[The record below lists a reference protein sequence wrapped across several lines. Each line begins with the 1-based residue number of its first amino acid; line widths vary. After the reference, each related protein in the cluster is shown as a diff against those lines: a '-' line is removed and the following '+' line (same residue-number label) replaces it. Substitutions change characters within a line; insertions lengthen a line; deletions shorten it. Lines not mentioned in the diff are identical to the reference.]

1 MILIKS
7 LEKQIV
13 PGNVIEVDT
22 FGDPADM
29 DIRQPMVKK
38 QVVRARLFRDRW
50 GRDVSIGCT
59 KEVLADLQIIF
70 DTIDDQ
76 ARFISNLNNELNQ
89 SHLQIDRFKKYLAS
103 AENVINSMNF
113 WRRLVY
119 LFCTKPFSKAISD
132 ACRE

>member
-76 ARFISNLNNELNQ
+76 AKFIDDLNNELN
-89 SHLQIDRFKKYLAS
+89 SRHLFAEKITNNFDRYKQAIGSMSWIDR
-103 AENVINSMNF
+103 
-113 WRRLVY
+113 LVF
-119 LFCTKPFSKAISD
+119 LFRPKSITDEA
-132 ACRE
+132 

>member
-76 ARFISNLNNELNQ
+76 AQVYRRSKQRAQSAAICKCRKNNQ
-89 SHLQIDRFKKYLAS
+89 
-103 AENVINSMNF
+103 
-113 WRRLVY
+113 
-119 LFCTKPFSKAISD
+119 
-132 ACRE
+132 

>member
-76 ARFISNLNNELNQ
+76 AKFIDDLNNELNNR
-89 SHLQIDRFKKYLAS
+89 HLQMPIKLTKILIAEAS
-103 AENVINSMNF
+103 
-113 WRRLVY
+113 Y
-119 LFCTKPFSKAISD
+119 
-132 ACRE
+132 